1 MNEEEMIYQQESKRY
16 MPNRLTIEGQ
26 LQMYERHPE
35 KSERSA
41 TLWHA
46 WRQNKGWLTRLLEL
60 TIASFPSY
68 SRHNASHAEA
78 VLYNIERILGE
89 NRIKELSATDCFAIL
104 HTVYVH
110 DIGMAMLASD
120 RENIIRS
127 DEFTDMIDDLEDSAD
142 DDLRYA
148 ARQLKKRCYK
158 KHPGEN
164 VDYEGAKYYERQRSL
179 YAEKLDTYYAVIQ
192 MLAEYQRRKH
202 GENAATKV
210 KDWIKGKD
218 MLQSE
223 FAMSGIPMRIFFRIA
238 DCASLHTDWE
248 FQHVMDLPE
257 EENGYEKD
265 MLHPRFVAVLLQLGD
280 ALDIDNDRFHPFAQA
295 FLGKFPMQSQAHYD
309 KHLAI
314 RTLKITPEEV
324 VIEAD
329 CESRE
334 AMRLVRNEC
343 DALEELLKSASYQW
357 SSIAPRGFSGA
368 LPSLKTPRLLLKGK
382 AIPLE
387 LTTMRFQISQKKA
400 FSLLQG
406 ENIYSGRFPFVRELV
421 QNAIDSTKIQC
432 YRDYRA
438 SSKMR
443 YKKESE
449 GIAQP
454 SITNISDIINPIEY
468 PIEIEI
474 QCARQDEKKDAVP
487 IEYQSIPEKCSE
499 NENYGILFRIRD
511 YGTGI
516 DKETIKSISDVGTS
530 YQRRK
535 RMLREMPD
543 WLRPTGEFGIGLQS
557 VFLVTDKFFCE
568 TYVRNGEHYRIEFR
582 NGASGEKGYINVEPL
597 DELADPMAY
606 GTEFCVFIGY
616 DKCKPRN
623 EFMEAWPGYDPFA
636 DGYELDTIK
645 HDIVELTSQILL
657 DIDRQLEN
665 LLFPVYACVKFD
677 MEENY
682 SARLA
687 KKIRNIVFDN
697 TKDNRR
703 YEEKILREYTSWIYQ
718 CHSDAGVNSRT
729 YAGVGR
735 GKERF
740 GKEIVKFDLTDGT
753 CMVDLHNM
761 DVYLWL
767 EKRAVSAKLGVG
779 RIIGNSN
786 TDEKKLCKVYYKG
799 IWIESMEVRN
809 DAELLEHI
817 DIQGHQSTKSFL
829 QLSRNGFTEE
839 GERYIQETVVPDIFQ
854 GLFESLK
861 RLALD
866 EKRWK
871 DSRTNTEETADGQ
884 RVWDPTEVVSANL
897 ETAIKEALDKNEN
910 DLSWKR
916 QLMGISLFYHFYML
930 ERGKEKKRFLSTN
943 DKLEDA
949 SWNRT
954 IQKVG
959 EIMADHRQE
968 LAEQEVMDT
977 AGRIQVDELLVDVAN
992 KEYRIQPRADIAVAD
1007 FFNRE
1012 NQFIVISTRRYEGDV
1027 WVNYLVMLSKG
1038 LSIDI
1043 VGEIERKIVRGEQ
1056 DGKWRSDLERWGE
1069 TVLKNIASI
1078 TKDQSAA
1085 QSSFIQWLMKYV
1097 PVVGIFADFE
1107 GNQRIHVLAGRPLDS
1122 IFYNKNAKYLLMK
1135 KMASRKAGSNA
1146 DRFASFVWKGYE
1158 ALMVDKIQ
1166 EDVCSVT
1173 EKYVYANRGYMVLPY
1188 MGSTIQELT
1197 ELLKKEITP
1206 QFINEGKA
1214 LEKCVKI
1221 DMYLFE
1227 KDEPF
1232 MELFRA
1238 KYQVHLNSV
1247 KRPVK
1252 ASGFWDQIRVGFDM
1266 VLEKKFEE
1274 YLPQPDEGREMP
1286 PVSELNELC
1295 RNLYMEILNESEYF
1309 ATGYFQDKTLE
1320 NEVMIKLLDKLTDFC
1335 YIWWRK
1341 IEKIQGA
1348 AFREEMK
1355 RIKKRDWDDN
1365 SRKENLARWTSQMN
1379 GNDQD
1384 AIRENY
1390 EAIWKESEQI
1400 LTERRGKQIEQCFD
1414 SRFIRRIADI
1424 GSKKAEKEEIHG

>member
-1 MNEEEMIYQQESKRY
+1 MSEEEMIYQRESKRY

-60 TIASFPSY
+60 TVASFPSY

-120 RENIIRS
+120 RENIIKS
-127 DEFTDMIDDLEDSAD
+127 DEFADMIDNLENSAD
-142 DDLRYA
+142 EDMRYA
-148 ARQLKKRCYK
+148 AQQLKKRCYRK
-158 KHPGEN
+158 RSEET
-164 VDYEGAKYYERQRSL
+164 VDYGGREYYEKQQKL

-192 MLAEYQRRKH
+192 MLSEYQRRKH
-202 GENAATKV
+202 GENVATKV

-248 FQHVMDLPE
+248 FQHVMDLPD

-265 MLHPRFVAVLLQLGD
+265 MIHPRFVAVLLQLGD

-295 FLGKFPMQSQAHYD
+295 FLGRFPMQSQAHYD

-334 AMRLVRNEC
+334 AMRLVRSEC
-343 DALEELLKSASYQW
+343 DALEDLLKSASYHW

-368 LPSLKTPRLLLKGK
+368 LPSLKAPRLLLKGK

-387 LTTMRFQISQKKA
+387 LTMMRFQISQRKA
-400 FSLLQG
+400 FTLLQG

-432 YRDYRA
+432 YRDFKS
-438 SSKMR
+438 SSKLR
-443 YKKESE
+443 YKKEQE
-449 GIAQP
+449 QP
-454 SITNISDIINPIEY
+454 SITNISTIINPVEY

-474 QCARQDEKKDAVP
+474 QCAHQDANNVCSP
-487 IEYQSIPEKCSE
+487 IQYEDIPEKCDE
-499 NENYGILFRIRD
+499 NENYGILFSIRD

-530 YQRRK
+530 YQGRK
-535 RMLREMPD
+535 RMIREMPD

-557 VFLVTDKFFCE
+557 VFLVTDQFLCE

-582 NGASGEKGYINVEPL
+582 NGANGDKGYINVEPL
-597 DELADPMAY
+597 DDLDNPMAY
-606 GTEFCVFIGY
+606 GTEFRVFIGY
-616 DKCKPRN
+616 DKCKPRK
-623 EFMEAWPGYDPFA
+623 EFMEAWPGYDPFE
-636 DGYELDTIK
+636 DGYELDTMK

-665 LLFPVYACVKFD
+665 LLFPVYAYVKFD
-677 MEENY
+677 MEGNY
-682 SARLA
+682 SSKLA
-687 KKIRNIVFDN
+687 EKIHNIVFDN

-703 YEEKILREYTSWIYQ
+703 YKESILREYTSWIYKCNSGEGSAYQ
-718 CHSDAGVNSRT
+718 VCSDENSKAD
-729 YAGVGR
+729 YS
-735 GKERF
+735 GKNII
-740 GKEIVKFDLTDGT
+740 KYNLTNGT
-753 CMVDLHNM
+753 CMVDLTKM

-779 RIIGNSN
+779 RIIGRGNSG
-786 TDEKKLCKVYYKG
+786 EKKLCKVYYKG
-799 IWIESMEVRN
+799 IWIESMEVKN

-817 DIQGHQSTKSFL
+817 DIQGHRSTKSFL

-854 GLFESLK
+854 GLFEALK
-861 RLALD
+861 RLVLEED
-866 EKRWK
+866 KYDNRGSEENPEE
-871 DSRTNTEETADGQ
+871 DSGNHKN
-884 RVWDPTEVVSANL
+884 WDFVEAVGNNL
-897 ETAIKEALDKNEN
+897 ERMIKRAVKKNEN
-910 DLSWKR
+910 DLGWKR

-930 ERGKEKKRFLSTN
+930 ERGKERKKYLSTN
-943 DKLEDA
+943 DRLEDNR
-949 SWNRT
+949 WNRT

-959 EIMADHRQE
+959 KIMEDYRQKLADHG
-968 LAEQEVMDT
+968 VMDT
-977 AGRIQVDELLVDVAN
+977 AGKIKVDELFIDAEKN
-992 KEYRIQPRADIAVAD
+992 ICQISSRADIAVAD

-1012 NQFIVISTRRYEGDV
+1012 NRFVVISTRRYEGDV
-1027 WVNYLVMLSKG
+1027 WVNYLVMLSKE
-1038 LSIDI
+1038 SKPDIID
-1043 VGEIERKIVRGEQ
+1043 EIAKETFGANRDRCWQESLEQ
-1056 DGKWRSDLERWGE
+1056 WAVI
-1069 TVLKNIASI
+1069 VLKNIVGI
-1078 TKDQSAA
+1078 VKDQSAA

-1097 PVVGIFADFE
+1097 PVVGIFADFG
-1107 GNQRIHVLAGRPLDS
+1107 GNQRIHVLSGKPLDS
-1122 IFYNKNAKYLLMK
+1122 IFYNRNAKYLLMK
-1135 KMASRKAGSNA
+1135 KMAERKTKSNA

-1158 ALMVDKIQ
+1158 ALMVNEVQ
-1166 EDVCSVT
+1166 EDVCSIT

-1188 MGSTIQELT
+1188 MGNTIQELT
-1197 ELLKKEITP
+1197 KLLEKEITP
-1206 QFINEGKA
+1206 QIINEGKA
-1214 LEKCVKI
+1214 LEKCVEI

-1227 KDEPF
+1227 DDQDF
-1232 MELFRA
+1232 MNLFNQRYA
-1238 KYQVHLNSV
+1238 AHLNSV

-1252 ASGFWDQIRVGFDM
+1252 AGGFWDKIRLGFDM
-1266 VLEKKFEE
+1266 VLQKRFEV
-1274 YLPQPDEGREMP
+1274 YQPRTDEAKELP
-1286 PVSELNELC
+1286 PVSDLNELC
-1295 RNLYMEILNESEYF
+1295 RKIYTEILNESAYF
-1309 ATGYFQDKTLE
+1309 TVGYFRDEIME
-1320 NEVMIKLLDKLTDFC
+1320 NKEMFRLLDELTDYC

-1341 IEKIQGA
+1341 IEKIQDA
-1348 AFREEMK
+1348 VLKEEMQ
-1355 RIKKRDWDDN
+1355 RIKIRDWDEN
-1365 SRKENLARWTSQMN
+1365 SRRENLSRWTAQMN
-1379 GNDQD
+1379 GNDQEV
-1384 AIRENY
+1384 IQENY

-1400 LTERRGKQIEQCFD
+1400 LTERGGKQIEQHFNYQ
-1414 SRFIRRIADI
+1414 FIKKITNI
-1424 GSKKAEKEEIHG
+1424 GLKKAEKEEIHE